1 MTLDP
6 LETAFLVIGIAAA
19 LSTVLLGWRAFQL
32 RALEPPCGE
41 LSTVRGTPTAIRFDH
56 RFYSDWWLDFS
67 IASQPFRVEPG
78 PWQGLVHRELRES
91 KSVRVGFCPT
101 ASRTRVWALEA
112 RGQEILSPE
121 AQRIHAQRQ
130 ARVALIGALLCL
142 VTAAYCTLLPRRPAA

>member
-91 KSVRVGFCPT
+91 KSVP
-101 ASRTRVWALEA
+101 
-112 RGQEILSPE
+112 RGI
-121 AQRIHAQRQ
+121 
-130 ARVALIGALLCL
+130 
-142 VTAAYCTLLPRRPAA
+142 RRPSTEVRSARKASDCPAPTVKSATKSQ